1 MFNNCNILLLGQGVS
16 TMNYFKDMIDDGP
29 AKFATCIITGAA
41 SWVAGTFA
49 PIWTVLLILCIF
61 IFTDAFLGCKVS
73 RSQGKKCESRRFR
86 KTLRKFG
93 WASAIVW
100 FSNAVDVHILTSF
113 NAHLVEFFAGAIAG
127 VELWSILENLA
138 TLYPDGPWRILKKF
152 LKTKG
157 EKYLDITID
166 KEDLPKVKKLV
177 KKIK

>member
-1 MFNNCNILLLGQGVS
+1 MFNNYNILLLGQGVS
-16 TMNYFKDMIDDGP
+16 TMNYFKDMVSDGP
-29 AKFATCIITGAA
+29 AKLAVCLFSAAT
-41 SWVAGTFA
+41 SWLAGTFA
-49 PIWTVLLILCIF
+49 PIWTTLLILCIF

-73 RSQGKKCESRRFR
+73 RSNGRKCESRRFW

-100 FSNAVDVHILTSF
+100 FSNAIDMHILTSF

-138 TLYPDGPWRILKKF
+138 TLYPDGPWKVLNKF
-152 LKTKG
+152 LKSKG
-157 EKYLDITID
+157 EKYLEITID
-166 KEDLPKVKKLV
+166 KEDLPKVKKLC